1 LNTSTQKKE
10 RISKLLLLYAS
21 EQEEVDSL
29 PYGSVGVILGLQHT
43 RTGDTLISTFGP
55 SGTAERQPLPAI
67 TPPPAT
73 ISASVIA
80 QTQSD
85 IDLVKDALTAL
96 SRTDP
101 SVRWTDEEGQ
111 ILVHGLGGLHLEII
125 EGRLRDEFGVQCQM
139 GKRQVSYREAFPE
152 DLEMEE
158 TMTWTKEINGK
169 PSQASVTLLVRPM
182 KEGEQPDEG
191 WNGNI
196 VARAENGTRLP
207 ATVAEAT
214 ARSLSPDITAI
225 IQGLSGPLSASP
237 HTHLPLL
244 GLHVSVQKFSNAPG
258 SPPAAL
264 AVASSTLLRKILQG
278 AGPGDVMEPYIR
290 VKVDVPETA
299 LGKVIKDLTEHNG
312 EILDLES
319 DTSASSNSTAGY
331 RESAPY
337 STDMIYVPPRWVS
350 PCAGAQTGELVDAAR
365 LKRSIH
371 AVAPLSKMLDY
382 TTRLRAVSGG
392 QATFTMSTLGF
403 RRVGAVRRLEV
414 LKELG
419 RA

>member
-1 LNTSTQKKE
+1 MP
-10 RISKLLLLYAS
+10 YAG
-21 EQEEVDSL
+21 EHEEVDSL
-29 PYGSVGVILGLQHT
+29 PYGSVGIILGLQHT
-43 RTGDTLISTFGP
+43 RTGDTLISAFGP

-67 TPPPAT
+67 VAPPAT
-73 ISASVIA
+73 ISASIIA

-85 IDLVKDALTAL
+85 LDLVKDALTAL
-96 SRTDP
+96 LRTDP
-101 SVRWTDEEGQ
+101 SARWTEEEGQ
-111 ILVHGLGGLHLEII
+111 ILVHGLGALHLEII

-152 DLEMEE
+152 GLEMEE
-158 TMTWTKEINGK
+158 EMVWTKEINGR

-182 KEGEQPDEG
+182 IEEEQPDEG
-191 WNGNI
+191 WNGN
-196 VARAENGTRLP
+196 VVVRAEKGTRLP

-214 ARSLSPDITAI
+214 ARSLSPGITSI
-225 IQGLSGPLSASP
+225 IQGLNGPLSASP
-237 HTHLPLL
+237 HTHLPLF

-264 AVASSTLLRKILQG
+264 AAVSSALLRKILQEAG
-278 AGPGDVMEPYIR
+278 AGDVMEPYIR

-299 LGKVIKDLTEHNG
+299 MGKVVKDLTEHNG

-319 DTSASSNSTAGY
+319 DASSSTNSTDV
-331 RESAPY
+331 ESGPY
-337 STDMIYVPPRWVS
+337 SADMIYVPPRWVS
-350 PCAGAQTGELVDAAR
+350 PCASAQTGELVDAVR
-365 LKRSIH
+365 LKRSVH

-392 QATFTMSTLGF
+392 QATFTMNTLGF
-403 RRVGAVRRLEV
+403 RRVGPVRRLEV